1 MPEMPA
7 LKPRLI
13 RSILV
18 PLDGTSASEAVLPY
32 IEGMAAHLNANLV
45 FLTCVPEGLKSGVP
59 ERQYLER
66 LAIPIRKRGLGVAT
80 TVREAE
86 PGQGIVQTSLSYETD
101 IIAIAIDADPTGKHD
116 LLGTVIREVLTS
128 RVEPVLV
135 LRDEDGRLARERW
148 TPPSAVVVGLDGSA
162 LSATALPHAEAL
174 ANMFN
179 SEIVL
184 VRAVLAS
191 DALSGAAR
199 YYGAVDEFAERHLA
213 GVAEALR
220 LRGFK
225 VAPRTGHRLADQEIL
240 AAADSWPGSL
250 IVLSTRGMT
259 GRTKLVLGSVTER
272 VIHSKRHPVFVVP
285 AARPT
290 PLN

>member
-1 MPEMPA
+1 MPA
-7 LKPRLI
+7 LQPRPI
-13 RSILV
+13 KSILV
-18 PLDGTSASEAVLPY
+18 PLDGTPASEAVLPY
-32 IEGMAAHLNANLV
+32 IAGMAAYLNAKLV
-45 FLTCVPEGLKSGVP
+45 FLTCVPKGLKSGVP
-59 ERQYLER
+59 ERKYMER
-66 LAIPIRKRGLGVAT
+66 IAAPIRKRGQSVAT
-80 TVREAE
+80 IVVEEE
-86 PGQGIVQTSLSYETD
+86 PGAGIVEASLANETD
-101 IIAIAIDADPTGKHD
+101 IIAIPVNADPTGKHD
-116 LLGTVIREVLTS
+116 LLGTVLREVLTS
-128 RVEPVLV
+128 RVEPVLI
-135 LRDEDGRLARERW
+135 LRDEDGRQAGKRW
-148 TPPSAVVVGLDGSA
+148 TPPPAVVVGLDGSA
-162 LSATALPHAEAL
+162 LAATALPHAEAL
-174 ANMFN
+174 AKAFK

-225 VAPRTGHRLADQEIL
+225 VAARTGHRPADQEIL

-259 GRTKLVLGSVTER
+259 GRTKLVLGSVTDR
-272 VIHSKRHPVFVVP
+272 VIRSQRHPVLAIP

-290 PLN
+290 PSI

>member
-7 LKPRLI
+7 LKPRPI
-13 RSILV
+13 KSILV
-18 PLDGTSASEAVLPY
+18 PLDGSPASEAVLPY
-32 IEGMAAHLNANLV
+32 VEGMAAYLKADLV
-45 FLTCVPEGLKSGVP
+45 FLTCVPKGLKSGVP
-59 ERQYLER
+59 ERKYLER
-66 LAIPIRKRGLGVAT
+66 IAAPTRKRGLSVAT
-80 TVREAE
+80 VLEEAE
-86 PGQGIVQTSLSYETD
+86 PGPGIVEASLTNETD
-101 IIAIAIDADPTGKHD
+101 IIAIAMDADPTGKHD
-116 LLGTVIREVLTS
+116 LLGTVLREVLTS
-128 RVEPVLV
+128 RVEPVML
-135 LRDEDGRLARERW
+135 LREEDGRLAGKRW
-148 TPPSAVVVGLDGSA
+148 TPPPAIIVGLDGSA
-162 LSATALPHAEAL
+162 LAATALPHAEAL
-174 ANMFN
+174 AKAFR

-184 VRAVLAS
+184 VRAVVPS

-225 VAPRTGHRLADQEIL
+225 VASRTGHRPADKEIL

-259 GRTKLVLGSVTER
+259 GRTKLVLGSVTDR
-272 VIHSKRHPVFVVP
+272 VIRSQTHPVLAIP

-290 PLN
+290 PSN